1 MKIKNT
7 FSIVLIICGVGL
19 AAMEVFFSVLAGQ
32 SSAHLD
38 SAESLLRIGNSI
50 LCAVIIILAT
60 YAVAQF
66 LNFMYII
73 AKSQSKA
80 DTEEEETKN

>member
-7 FSIVLIICGVGL
+7 FSIVLIICGVAL
-19 AAMEVFFSVLAGQ
+19 AALEVFFSVLAGQ
-32 SSAHLD
+32 SLNVD
-38 SAESLLRIGNSI
+38 GTEFLSLVGSSLIN
-50 LCAVIIILAT
+50 AVIIILAT

-73 AKSQSKA
+73 AKAHSKA
-80 DTEEEETKN
+80 DNEEEKTKN

>member
-7 FSIVLIICGVGL
+7 FSIVLIICGVAL
-19 AAMEVFFSVLAGQ
+19 AAWKVFFSVLVGQ
-32 SSAHLD
+32 SLNVD
-38 SAESLLRIGNSI
+38 GAEFLSLVGSSLIN
-50 LCAVIIILAT
+50 AVIIILTT

-73 AKSQSKA
+73 AKAQSKA
-80 DTEEEETKN
+80 DNNEEETKN

>member
-7 FSIVLIICGVGL
+7 FSIALIICGVAL
-19 AAMEVFFSVLAGQ
+19 AAWEVFFSVLAGQ
-32 SSAHLD
+32 SLNVD
-38 SAESLLRIGNSI
+38 GTEFLSLVGSSLIN
-50 LCAVIIILAT
+50 AVIIILAT

-73 AKSQSKA
+73 AKAHSKE
-80 DTEEEETKN
+80 DNNEEEKTKN

>member
-7 FSIVLIICGVGL
+7 FSIVLIICGVAL
-19 AAMEVFFSVLAGQ
+19 AAWEVFFSVLAGQ
-32 SSAHLD
+32 SLNVD
-38 SAESLLRIGNSI
+38 GAEFLSLVGSSLIN
-50 LCAVIIILAT
+50 AVIIILTT

-73 AKSQSKA
+73 AKVRSKA
-80 DTEEEETKN
+80 DNNEEETKN